1 VITNEPIINFRSERL
16 AFGPYPYTKASFRL
30 AGRLRE
36 GQWVDGEP
44 HDIIYMDCLAREF
57 QG

>member
-1 VITNEPIINFRSERL
+1 L
-16 AFGPYPYTKASFRL
+16 AFGPCVYTKAGFRL